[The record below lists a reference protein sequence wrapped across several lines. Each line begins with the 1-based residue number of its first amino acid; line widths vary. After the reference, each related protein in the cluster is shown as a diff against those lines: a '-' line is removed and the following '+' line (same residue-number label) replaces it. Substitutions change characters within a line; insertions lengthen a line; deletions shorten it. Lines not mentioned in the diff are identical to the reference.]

1 MVLTNDIIGYTASSF
16 YIISLFPELYYLYI
30 NKKCNLSIYFL
41 FFQVVTTLLFI
52 TYDLLIEVIP
62 LLVADATLLTEL
74 FILIFFKYYF
84 RRNQKTMIVVKSS
97 TV

>member
-41 FFQVVTTLLFI
+41 FFQVVTTILFI
-52 TYDLLIEVIP
+52 TYDILIDVIP
-62 LLVADATLLTEL
+62 LLVADVTLLTEL
-74 FILIFFKYYF
+74 FILIFFKFYL
-84 RRNQKTMIVVKSS
+84 KSEKKVIVVKSS
-97 TV
+97 IV

>member
-41 FFQVVTTLLFI
+41 FFQVVTTILFI
-52 TYDLLIEVIP
+52 TYDILIEVIP
-62 LLVADATLLTEL
+62 LLVADVTLLTEL
-74 FILIFFKYYF
+74 FILIFFKFYL
-84 RRNQKTMIVVKSS
+84 KDEKKVIVVKSS
-97 TV
+97 IV